1 MHALENVPPEKK
13 WASLTISTKDNSLLL
28 QLENPTA
35 HIPKFV
41 DGIPVS
47 SREGHGIG
55 VKSIIYYVE
64 QLHGQWYFSFSK
76 GSFFLR
82 VII

>member
-1 MHALENVPPEKK
+1 MHALENVSPEKK
-13 WASLTISTKDNSLLL
+13 WANLTISTRDTSLLL
-28 QLENPTA
+28 QLENPA
-35 HIPKFV
+35 DHIPKFV

-64 QLHGQWYFSFSK
+64 QLHGQWYFSVSE
-76 GSFFLR
+76 GSFFVR
-82 VII
+82 III